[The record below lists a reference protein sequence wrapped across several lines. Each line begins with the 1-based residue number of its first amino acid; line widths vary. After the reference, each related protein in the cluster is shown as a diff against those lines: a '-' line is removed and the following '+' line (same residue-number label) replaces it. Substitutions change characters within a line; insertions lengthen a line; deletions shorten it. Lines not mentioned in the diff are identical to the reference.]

1 MNKYEFFTELLS
13 ELSYRSTEGYPILD
27 NREHISILSE
37 ILDEWG
43 YTEIKN
49 ELIGNLLEAGEQTLD
64 PDQKE
69 KAKKMGLVWKG
80 KGWGKEEDDFVSY
93 NVEKGKLVKVD
104 RDGESGG
111 EEEAPKTS
119 LSPGTKSGDSYIDSL
134 PNGDPA
140 KKAVDTD
147 TTPKSKNSKLKKL
160 PKEESIK
167 IDHNSA
173 DKSLMMTKTEAKAQ
187 AQRTKAGETQNVGA
201 GTAESRAGE
210 AMVHKGLRLLQSGKS
225 LEEIEEEFSKIV
237 NSDDHVL
244 NSKTGKKWV
253 SSTLSSLK
261 KIDEV
266 IGIENIQDVAWD
278 TDAGR
283 IAIGVDP
290 NLETSS
296 DMFVRTKD
304 GKNIGLSLKKDGNV
318 FLNNGGWAKQSKLLL
333 GDLKSQMGDESHKKL
348 SEAMSIKAYEDDLT
362 DRFKSISSTITV
374 DTIKEDF
381 ERLKNEPEIL
391 KKYFGGSNQPIYFR
405 EMENPEVLHRNMVN
419 GNLSKYQQKVLAK
432 LTQAYHKEE
441 YNHLRKSEDALTERT
456 FNILNSDKE
465 AKEGMNKHIIKSM
478 HITETLGLN
487 KTVKEGGVDGFQT
500 MYGIEPDGAVLNE
513 QTLITL
519 FGSNFQNILQ
529 EQIKEVRDGKKS
541 VKELEKAISDSI
553 EIDYESGQIL
563 FKHESQKKFPLF
575 KLQGRA
581 RGIGASPTME
591 MLQTPFMAHALKMG
605 TFNTDEWDTK
615 SLERFKKDIE
625 FI

>member
-1 MNKYEFFTELLS
+1 MNKNELIKELLS
-13 ELSYRSTEGYPILD
+13 ELSYRSNEGYPMLD
-27 NREHISILSE
+27 NREQISILAE

-43 YTEIKN
+43 YTKIKN
-49 ELIGNLLEAGEQTLD
+49 ELIENLLEADDKKFTATKKDTNQTVAFD
-64 PDQKE
+64 SEEARDAAIEKGTHTKKE
-69 KAKKMGLVWKG
+69 DS
-80 KGWGKEEDDFVSY
+80 EEDDSKKKKKDMFSSEAGY
-93 NVEKGKLVKVD
+93 
-104 RDGESGG
+104 
-111 EEEAPKTS
+111 EAPD
-119 LSPGTKSGDSYIDSL
+119 L
-134 PNGDPA
+134 
-140 KKAVDTD
+140 KKDDDID

-201 GTAESRAGE
+201 GTPESRAGE

-237 NSDDHVL
+237 NSDDHIL

-333 GDLKSQMGDESHKKL
+333 GDLKSQMGNESHKKL

>member
-1 MNKYEFFTELLS
+1 MFS
-13 ELSYRSTEGYPILD
+13 S
-27 NREHISILSE
+27 
-37 ILDEWG
+37 
-43 YTEIKN
+43 
-49 ELIGNLLEAGEQTLD
+49 EAG
-64 PDQKE
+64 
-69 KAKKMGLVWKG
+69 
-80 KGWGKEEDDFVSY
+80 Y
-93 NVEKGKLVKVD
+93 
-104 RDGESGG
+104 
-111 EEEAPKTS
+111 EAPD
-119 LSPGTKSGDSYIDSL
+119 L
-134 PNGDPA
+134 
-140 KKAVDTD
+140 KKDDDID

-201 GTAESRAGE
+201 GTPESRAGE

-237 NSDDHVL
+237 NSDDHIL

-333 GDLKSQMGDESHKKL
+333 GDLKSQMGNESHKKL

>member
-1 MNKYEFFTELLS
+1 MNKNELIKELLS
-13 ELSYRSTEGYPILD
+13 ELSYRSNEGYPMLD
-27 NREHISILSE
+27 NREQISILAE

-43 YTEIKN
+43 YTKIKN
-49 ELIGNLLEAGEQTLD
+49 ELIENLLEADDKKFTATKKDTNQTVAFD
-64 PDQKE
+64 SEEARDAAIEKGTNTKKE
-69 KAKKMGLVWKG
+69 DS
-80 KGWGKEEDDFVSY
+80 EEDDSKKKKKDMFSSEAGY
-93 NVEKGKLVKVD
+93 
-104 RDGESGG
+104 
-111 EEEAPKTS
+111 EAPD
-119 LSPGTKSGDSYIDSL
+119 L
-134 PNGDPA
+134 
-140 KKAVDTD
+140 KKDDDID

-201 GTAESRAGE
+201 GTPESRAGE

-237 NSDDHVL
+237 NSDDHIL

-333 GDLKSQMGDESHKKL
+333 GDLKSQMGNESHKKL

>member
-13 ELSYRSTEGYPILD
+13 ELSYRSNEGYPILD

-49 ELIGNLLEAGEQTLD
+49 ELIGNLLETGEQTLD

-104 RDGESGG
+104 RDGEEKAENPNTKISGAKAFQH
-111 EEEAPKTS
+111 APDIKKDGDDS
-119 LSPGTKSGDSYIDSL
+119 KSID
-134 PNGDPA
+134 
-140 KKAVDTD
+140 
-147 TTPKSKNSKLKKL
+147 SKLKRLEKL
-160 PKEESIK
+160 TPEQRSK

-187 AQRTKAGETQNVGA
+187 AKRTKAGETQNVGA
-201 GTAESRAGE
+201 GTPESRAGE

-225 LEEIEEEFSKIV
+225 LEEIQTEFSKIV

-266 IGIENIQDVAWD
+266 IGIENIETVSWD

-283 IAIGVDP
+283 MAIGVDP

-296 DMFVRTKD
+296 DMFIRTKD

-318 FLNNGGWAKQSKLLL
+318 FLNNGGWAKQSKKLL
-333 GDLKSQMGDESHKKL
+333 GDLKSQMGNESHKKL

-362 DRFKSISSTITV
+362 DRFKSLGTTITV

-381 ERLKNEPEIL
+381 ERLKNDPEIL
-391 KKYFGGSNQPIYFR
+391 NKYFGGSNQPIYFR
-405 EMENPEVLHRNMVN
+405 EMENPKVLHKNMLN

-456 FNILNSDKE
+456 FNVLNSDKE

-487 KTVKEGGVDGFQT
+487 KTIEEGGVDGFQT

-541 VKELEKAISDSI
+541 VKELEQFISDSI

-615 SLERFKKDIE
+615 SLERFKKDIA

>member
-1 MNKYEFFTELLS
+1 MNYFKQFINDILTEI
-13 ELSYRSTEGYPILD
+13 SYRTNEGVVNLKNKD
-27 NREHISILSE
+27 HISILSE
-37 ILDEWG
+37 VLDEMEL
-43 YTEIKN
+43 TEIKN
-49 ELIGNLLEAGEQTLD
+49 ELIRNLLEAGEQTLD

-69 KAKKMGLVWKG
+69 KAKQMGLVWKG
-80 KGWGKEEDDFVSY
+80 KGWGREEDDFVSY
-93 NVEKGKLVKVD
+93 NDEKGKLVKVD
-104 RDGESGG
+104 RDGESDG
-111 EEEAPKTS
+111 EDVSKPNIYSKEAGYEAPDLKR
-119 LSPGTKSGDSYIDSL
+119 DDDI
-134 PNGDPA
+134 
-140 KKAVDTD
+140 D

-201 GTAESRAGE
+201 GTPESRAGE

-225 LEEIEEEFSKIV
+225 LEEIEEGFSKIV

-318 FLNNGGWAKQSKLLL
+318 FLNNGGWAKQSELLL
-333 GDLKSQMGDESHKKL
+333 GDLKSQMGNESHKKL

-362 DRFKSISSTITV
+362 NRFKSISSTITV

-441 YNHLRKSEDALTERT
+441 YNHLRKSENALTERT

-575 KLQGRA
+575 KLQSRA

>member
-1 MNKYEFFTELLS
+1 MEKSELINELLY
-13 ELSYRSTEGYPILD
+13 ELSYRSNEGYPILD
-27 NREHISILSE
+27 NREHISILAE

-49 ELIGNLLEAGEQTLD
+49 ELIENLLEAGEQTLD
-64 PDQKE
+64 PAEKE
-69 KAKKMGLVWKG
+69 KAKQMGLVWKG

-104 RDGESGG
+104 RDGDSEGG
-111 EEEAPKTS
+111 EVEKPKTAV
-119 LSPGTKSGDSYIDSL
+119 SPGTKSGDSYIDSL
-134 PNGDPA
+134 PDTDPA
-140 KKAVDTD
+140 KKVVATD
-147 TTPKSKNSKLKKL
+147 TKKFSS
-160 PKEESIK
+160 EESIK

-201 GTAESRAGE
+201 GTPESRAGE

-318 FLNNGGWAKQSKLLL
+318 FLNNGGWAKQSELLL
-333 GDLKSQMGDESHKKL
+333 GDLKSQMGNESHKKL

-362 DRFKSISSTITV
+362 NRFKSISSTITV

-441 YNHLRKSEDALTERT
+441 YNHLRKSENALTERT

-575 KLQGRA
+575 KLQSRA

>member
-1 MNKYEFFTELLS
+1 MNYFKQFINDILTEI
-13 ELSYRSTEGYPILD
+13 SYRTNEGVVNLKNKD
-27 NREHISILSE
+27 HISILSE
-37 ILDEWG
+37 VLDEMEL
-43 YTEIKN
+43 TEIKN
-49 ELIGNLLEAGEQTLD
+49 ELIRNLLEAGEQTLD

-69 KAKKMGLVWKG
+69 KAKQMGLVWKG
-80 KGWGKEEDDFVSY
+80 KGWGREEDDFVSY

-104 RDGESGG
+104 RDGESDG
-111 EEEAPKTS
+111 EDVSKPNIYSKEAGYEAPDLKR
-119 LSPGTKSGDSYIDSL
+119 DDDI
-134 PNGDPA
+134 
-140 KKAVDTD
+140 D

-201 GTAESRAGE
+201 GTPESRAGE

-225 LEEIEEEFSKIV
+225 LEEIEEGFSKIV

-318 FLNNGGWAKQSKLLL
+318 FLNNGGWAKQSELLL
-333 GDLKSQMGDESHKKL
+333 GDLKSQMGNESHKKL

-362 DRFKSISSTITV
+362 NRFKSISSTITV

-441 YNHLRKSEDALTERT
+441 YNHLRKSENALTERT

-575 KLQGRA
+575 KLQSRA

>member
-13 ELSYRSTEGYPILD
+13 ELSYRSKEGYPILD

-43 YTEIKN
+43 YADIKN

-69 KAKKMGLVWKG
+69 KAKQMGLVWKG
-80 KGWGKEEDDFVSY
+80 KGWGREEDDFVSY
-93 NVEKGKLVKVD
+93 NVENGKLVKVD
-104 RDGESGG
+104 RDGESDG
-111 EEEAPKTS
+111 EDVSKPNIYSKEAGYEAPDLKR
-119 LSPGTKSGDSYIDSL
+119 DDDI
-134 PNGDPA
+134 
-140 KKAVDTD
+140 D
-147 TTPKSKNSKLKKL
+147 TTPKSKHSKLKKL

-201 GTAESRAGE
+201 GTPESRAGE

-225 LEEIEEEFSKIV
+225 LEEIEAEFTKLV

-318 FLNNGGWAKQSKLLL
+318 FLNNGGWAKQSELLL
-333 GDLKSQMGDESHKKL
+333 GDLKSQMGNESHKKL

-362 DRFKSISSTITV
+362 NRFKSISSTITV

-432 LTQAYHKEE
+432 LTQAYHKKE

-465 AKEGMNKHIIKSM
+465 AREGMNKHIIKSM

-487 KTVKEGGVDGFQT
+487 KTIKEGGVDGFQT

>member
-1 MNKYEFFTELLS
+1 MNYFKQFINDILTEI
-13 ELSYRSTEGYPILD
+13 SYRTNEGVVNLKNKD
-27 NREHISILSE
+27 HISILSE
-37 ILDEWG
+37 VLDEMEL
-43 YTEIKN
+43 TEIKN
-49 ELIGNLLEAGEQTLD
+49 ELIRNLLEAGEQTLD

-69 KAKKMGLVWKG
+69 KAKQMGLVWKG
-80 KGWGKEEDDFVSY
+80 KGWGREEDDFVSY

-104 RDGESGG
+104 RDGESDG
-111 EEEAPKTS
+111 EDVSKPNIYSKEAGYEAPDLKR
-119 LSPGTKSGDSYIDSL
+119 DDDI
-134 PNGDPA
+134 
-140 KKAVDTD
+140 D

-201 GTAESRAGE
+201 GTPESRAGE

-318 FLNNGGWAKQSKLLL
+318 FLNNGGWAKQSELLL
-333 GDLKSQMGDESHKKL
+333 GDLKSQMGNESHKKL

-362 DRFKSISSTITV
+362 NRFKSISSTITV

-441 YNHLRKSEDALTERT
+441 YNHLRKSENALTERT

-575 KLQGRA
+575 KLQSRA

>member
-1 MNKYEFFTELLS
+1 MNKNELIKELLS
-13 ELSYRSTEGYPILD
+13 ELSYRSNEGYPMLD
-27 NREHISILSE
+27 NREQISILAE

-43 YTEIKN
+43 YTKIKN
-49 ELIGNLLEAGEQTLD
+49 ELIENLLEADDKKFTATKKDTNQTVAFD
-64 PDQKE
+64 SEEARDAAIEKGTHTKKE
-69 KAKKMGLVWKG
+69 DS
-80 KGWGKEEDDFVSY
+80 EEDDSKKMKKDMFSSEAGY
-93 NVEKGKLVKVD
+93 
-104 RDGESGG
+104 
-111 EEEAPKTS
+111 EAPD
-119 LSPGTKSGDSYIDSL
+119 L
-134 PNGDPA
+134 
-140 KKAVDTD
+140 KKDDDID

-201 GTAESRAGE
+201 GTPESRAGE

-237 NSDDHVL
+237 NSDDHIL

-333 GDLKSQMGDESHKKL
+333 GDLKSQMGNESHKKL